1 MTKHTLDQASLDISR
16 ASEALSSFFDETSL
30 EEQARKSGFVVRNRS
45 GLNGFM
51 FLILNTL
58 QLTSDPSYSLQ
69 DQCDWLAEHFGV
81 HLSKQSLDA
90 RYNSFGVRF
99 MRSCFERLLK
109 DWICDQKIA
118 ATSNSAFGRILLRD
132 STTLQLPATMSAFY
146 PSKNASKT
154 GASLKI
160 DYCFNYLDGQTHQLV
175 LESGRIPDSKLNTMY
190 EPDFQANDLIIK
202 DLGYWNCGQFE
213 QYDQKGV
220 YFLSR
225 LRADATL
232 YDLAGQKIGIETFLP
247 DDFELRCYDWL
258 LGSQQ
263 VPVRV
268 CIEKVPESVSLQRLE
283 KLRKQA
289 KSLKW
294 NLSELKIKLCSF
306 NLYVTNAD
314 SARLPASLIRVL
326 YGLRWQIELLFKAW
340 KSILALDEIK
350 PMSVFRIEA
359 MLYGRLILILLN
371 NHLQSSFKVQI
382 AGDESNEAFE
392 LSEMKAT
399 KIFKKS

>member
-1 MTKHTLDQASLDISR
+1 MAKNTLDPASLDISR
-16 ASEALSSFFDETSL
+16 ASAALSSFFDETSL

-51 FLILNTL
+51 FLVMNTL

-69 DQCDWLAEHFGV
+69 EQCDWLAEHFGV
-81 HLSKQSLDA
+81 HLSKQSLDE

-99 MRSCFERLLK
+99 MRGCFEGLLK
-109 DWICDQKIA
+109 HWLCDQKIA
-118 ATSNSAFGRILLRD
+118 ATGGSTFGRILLRD

-146 PSKNASKT
+146 PSKSASKT

-190 EPDFQANDLIIK
+190 EPEFQANDLIIK

-232 YDLAGQKIGIETFLP
+232 HDLAEQKIGLGDYLP
-247 DDFELRCYDWL
+247 DDFEVHCYDWL
-258 LGSQQ
+258 LGSQHT
-263 VPVRV
+263 PVRV
-268 CIEKVPESVSLQRLE
+268 CIERVPESVRLQRLE

-289 KSLKW
+289 KSLRW
-294 NLSELKIKLCSF
+294 NLSELKVKLCGF

-314 SARLPASLIRVL
+314 STRLPASLIRVL
-326 YGLRWQIELLFKAW
+326 YGLRWQIEILFKAW
-340 KSILALDEIK
+340 KSVLALDEVK

-371 NHLQSSFKVQI
+371 NHLQSSFKDQI
-382 AGDESNEAFE
+382 ANDESNGAFE

-399 KIFKKS
+399 KIFKKN